1 MKAALLILASCE
13 ASAQVSFTTF
23 GSIPKSSAGEV
34 ITGIAGPAEDTLF
47 VTSVRDTDVH
57 TAGTSSLWRIGAG
70 VGATF
75 IDKYTSATLM
85 KAGNTKPST
94 KHVAYDPKSQAA
106 FVLGNFTVLRSDQSG
121 GSSAGLSDFMT
132 SIPDPNPEWD
142 SDLYGSIGVD
152 ILQDGRVAVL
162 NAHNA
167 WNHDAP
173 IVTAEQCDV
182 PPCAITRH
190 GATGSFV
197 DDLNTWAVNHA
208 TGDVFIAGSHIVA
221 KFDAFNG
228 AFRSTGAYL
237 KNNDTHAYDQES
249 SAAVAQT
256 TGDLYMLVIGVGSQG
271 ETGPL
276 ILRVPPPLPGA
287 SVSAAEVWAE
297 PGSSVHGAQVI
308 TARTVLHWVPSTAAE
323 CPSPLDPA
331 TSREC
336 PGSLILSGLNNELW
350 KTSLVGPA
358 PAPPAPP
365 DPSAPCA
372 QACYAG
378 SPCKD
383 LASCCQ
389 DTVAGVCYDAQ
400 PATAGSL
407 PALQREGLAFD
418 CPASITGGF
427 EGECFCSPQ
436 TAICHI

>member
-228 AFRSTGAYL
+228 TFRSTGAYL

-256 TGDLYMLVIGVGSQG
+256 TGDLYML
-271 ETGPL
+271 
-276 ILRVPPPLPGA
+276 
-287 SVSAAEVWAE
+287 
-297 PGSSVHGAQVI
+297 
-308 TARTVLHWVPSTAAE
+308 
-323 CPSPLDPA
+323 
-331 TSREC
+331 
-336 PGSLILSGLNNELW
+336 
-350 KTSLVGPA
+350 
-358 PAPPAPP
+358 
-365 DPSAPCA
+365 
-372 QACYAG
+372 
-378 SPCKD
+378 
-383 LASCCQ
+383 
-389 DTVAGVCYDAQ
+389 
-400 PATAGSL
+400 
-407 PALQREGLAFD
+407 
-418 CPASITGGF
+418 
-427 EGECFCSPQ
+427 
-436 TAICHI
+436 